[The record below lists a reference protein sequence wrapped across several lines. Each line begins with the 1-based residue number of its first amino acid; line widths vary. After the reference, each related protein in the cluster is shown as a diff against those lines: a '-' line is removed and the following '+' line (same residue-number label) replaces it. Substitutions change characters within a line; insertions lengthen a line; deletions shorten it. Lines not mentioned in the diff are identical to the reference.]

1 MSRRPPS
8 RPLSPEER
16 DLWRRVAKGVN
27 PLDAARLKRLEDL
40 TPPRADADPK
50 PAAPLKTGAEGR
62 FARREP
68 ERAKTPAD
76 RSADK
81 KIRRGHVEV
90 EARIDLHGLTSRKA
104 RRDLLRFLE
113 RAQDNGARQVLV
125 ITGKGAGARALDR
138 RKFEPWDPEAP
149 PLPGVL
155 RRSFTQWM
163 AEPDFADLV
172 SGYAEAHRR
181 HGGSGAF
188 YVMVRA
194 G

>member
-1 MSRRPPS
+1 MSRRGPS

-27 PLDAARLKRLEDL
+27 PLDSARLKRLDDPS
-40 TPPRADADPK
+40 PPKMD
-50 PAAPLKTGAEGR
+50 AAPRPAPGPLKSGA
-62 FARREP
+62 AHATPRREP
-68 ERAKTPAD
+68 AQKTPAD
-76 RSADK
+76 RSTEK
-81 KIRRGHVEV
+81 KVRRGRVEV
-90 EARIDLHGLTSRKA
+90 EARIDLHGLTSAKA
-104 RRDLLRFLE
+104 RRDLLRFLQ
-113 RAQDNGARQVLV
+113 RAQGNGVRQVLV

-138 RKFEPWDPEAP
+138 RKFEPWEPDSP

-155 RRSFTQWM
+155 RRSFAQWM
-163 AEPDFADLV
+163 SDPDFASLV

>member
-27 PLDAARLKRLEDL
+27 PLDSARLKRLEDMA
-40 TPPRADADPK
+40 PPKMD
-50 PAAPLKTGAEGR
+50 AAPIPAPAPFKTGAASATPRPAPG
-62 FARREP
+62 P
-68 ERAKTPAD
+68 KPPAD
-76 RSADK
+76 RSTEK
-81 KIRRGHVEV
+81 KVRRGRVEV
-90 EARIDLHGLTSRKA
+90 EARIDLHGLTSHKA
-104 RRDLLRFLE
+104 RRALLRFLQ
-113 RAQDNGARQVLV
+113 RARADGMRQVLV

-155 RRSFTQWM
+155 RRSFSQWM
-163 AEPDFADLV
+163 ADPDFASLV

-181 HGGSGAF
+181 HGGAGAF

-194 G
+194 E

>member
-27 PLDAARLKRLEDL
+27 PLDSARLKRLEDPAPPRIDASRAPAPAPL
-40 TPPRADADPK
+40 KSGAAFATPPR
-50 PAAPLKTGAEGR
+50 PAGA
-62 FARREP
+62 
-68 ERAKTPAD
+68 KSPAD
-76 RSADK
+76 RSGDR
-81 KIRRGHVEV
+81 KIRRGRVEV
-90 EARIDLHGLTSRKA
+90 EARIDLHGLTTKKA

-113 RAQDNGARQVLV
+113 RAQGNGVRQVLV
-125 ITGKGAGARALDR
+125 ITGKGAGARAQDR

-155 RRSFTQWM
+155 RRSFSQWM
-163 AEPDFADLV
+163 ADPEFAQLV

-194 G
+194 